1 MKINWKVRFKNK
13 TFLVTFVIFIVAS
26 IYTILGMFDVVPTI
40 SEDEVTNYVLLFIEF
55 LGALGIVVDP
65 TTDGMTDSDRAL
77 TYGTEND
84 VRYISI
90 DMVTDGVDNIG

>member
-26 IYTILGMFDVVPTI
+26 IYTVLGMFDVVPTI

-55 LGALGIVVDP
+55 LGALGIIVDP
-65 TTDGMTDSDRAL
+65 TTDGVTDSDRAL

>member
-13 TFLVTFVIFIVAS
+13 TFLITFVIFIVAS
-26 IYTILGMFDVVPTI
+26 IYTVLGMFDVVPTI

-65 TTDGMTDSDRAL
+65 TTDGVTDSDRAL
-77 TYGTEND
+77 TYGTESD
-84 VRYISI
+84 VRLNEN
-90 DMVTDGVDNIG
+90 VG